1 MHKKWKLSSLKKQPF
16 VQFKILYIG
25 NLGWALL
32 TGSYILSG
40 FTCGIFSQLLGF
52 LGADCSRMF
61 SLVYLCYMLQYSP
74 VLIADKGFQSWSK
87 TLNGLLKPALETCT
101 LFFCLLLAKA
111 SCKARFKSMGNR
123 LCLLMRYAT
132 NSHYTEHGTSKEQ
145 RTVTIFA
152 VYNVFPPNKH
162 WVQTVIQGSCITP
175 KETSLVLY
183 KLFQRRKEMKTLPIS
198 FYEDRVTSICKLDKN
213 CTRNYTS

>member
-1 MHKKWKLSSLKKQPF
+1 MHKKWKLSSLKQQPF

-74 VLIADKGFQSWSK
+74 VLLTWLLIRVSRAGAKLWTAFWSLHLKLAHYFSAFYWPKQVLRPDLRVWEIDSAFWWDMLQILITLSMVPAKSKGLWPFLQSTMSTK
-87 TLNGLLKPALETCT
+87 
-101 LFFCLLLAKA
+101 
-111 SCKARFKSMGNR
+111 
-123 LCLLMRYAT
+123 
-132 NSHYTEHGTSKEQ
+132 
-145 RTVTIFA
+145 
-152 VYNVFPPNKH
+152 
-162 WVQTVIQGSCITP
+162 
-175 KETSLVLY
+175 
-183 KLFQRRKEMKTLPIS
+183 
-198 FYEDRVTSICKLDKN
+198 
-213 CTRNYTS
+213 